1 MDGAD
6 AAGRGGVRHRASRP
20 GRLLRRTPRLPVLMP
35 GLPADV
41 AVHAGHGRRRQAAA
55 ALPGVVVR
63 RAQHAHPPGHY
74 GTWRALGP
82 VSFSALAIFAA
93 HMAAHAAQ
101 MSRHGHV
108 TPGAGSVP
116 DAPAA

>member
-1 MDGAD
+1 MGPFKSATATLAGFL
-6 AAGRGGVRHRASRP
+6 AAHP
-20 GRLLRRTPRLPVLMP
+20 GLPVLMP
-35 GLPADV
+35 GLPAKIT
-41 AVHAGHGRRRQAAA
+41 VHALQGGDAGNRGFAGVAAV
-55 ALPGVVVR
+55 PST
-63 RAQHAHPPGHY
+63 PITGHY
-74 GTWRALGP
+74 GTWRAFGP
-82 VSFSALAIFAA
+82 VSFSALAISAA